1 MPEVK
6 KPAKKPAKKSA
17 AKKKK
22 APADVR
28 RQLEEA
34 MRQAFAMFAGE
45 DLTKEDL
52 DALTT
57 SLTGPSVHEGRSE
70 AEADA
75 KDQAQQIA
83 FDAMDAPS
91 AAQARKLAKRALK
104 LDPDCVDALLVITD
118 LDAHTTRVRIGGLQ
132 RAVAAGER
140 SLGAKFIRENK
151 GHFWMLI
158 ETRPYMRALEQLATD
173 LVAAGLRAYAIR
185 VYEKMLELNP
195 NDNQGVRDPLLA
207 LYLAVGD
214 PASAGK
220 LLKAYDDAS
229 ANFAWGRVLERFLGG
244 DHKGADQALKKA
256 LQVNR
261 FVALYMTERLPLPK
275 GLPEMYE
282 MGSAEEAVLCVV
294 NLRAAWD
301 AHRDAVFWLYD
312 RCAEIGMGPV
322 PKKSSLKK
330 MPTAG
335 RRIQ

>member
-1 MPEVK
+1 MPD
-6 KPAKKPAKKSA
+6 AKKSA
-17 AKKKK
+17 KKSATKKKT
-22 APADVR
+22 APADLR
-28 RQLEEA
+28 KRLEQA
-34 MRQAFAMFAGE
+34 MRQAFEMFAGE

-57 SLTGPSVHEGRSE
+57 SLTGPSAQEGMSE
-70 AEADA
+70 AQADA

-118 LDAHTTRVRIGGLQ
+118 LDAHTARERIEGSQ

-140 SLGAKFIRENK
+140 SLGEKFIRENK
-151 GHFWMLI
+151 GHFWRLI
-158 ETRPYMRALEQLATD
+158 ETRPWMRALEQLATG
-173 LVAAGLRAYAIR
+173 LVAAGLRADAIR

-195 NDNQGVRDPLLA
+195 NDNQGARDPLLG

-214 PASAGK
+214 LAGAGK
-220 LLKAYDDAS
+220 LLQSYDEDGS
-229 ANFAWGRVLERFLGG
+229 ANFAWGRVLERFLAG
-244 DHKGADQALKKA
+244 DRTGADQALIDA
-256 LQVNR
+256 LAANR

-282 MGSAEEAVLCVV
+282 MGSAEEAVLCLI

>member
-1 MPEVK
+1 MPE
-6 KPAKKPAKKSA
+6 AKKPAKKSS

-22 APADVR
+22 APADARV
-28 RQLEEA
+28 QLEEA
-34 MRQAFAMFAGE
+34 MRQAFAIFAGE
-45 DLTKEDL
+45 DMTKEDL

-57 SLTGPSVHEGRSE
+57 SLTGPSAHEGMSD

-118 LDAHTTRVRIGGLQ
+118 LDAHTARERIEGLQ

-140 SLGAKFIRENK
+140 SLGEKFVRENK
-151 GHFWMLI
+151 GHFWRLI
-158 ETRPYMRALEQLATD
+158 ETRPWMRALEQLATD
-173 LVAAGLRAYAIR
+173 LVAAGMRADAIR

-195 NDNQGVRDPLLA
+195 NDNQGARDPLLG

-214 PASAGK
+214 LAGAGK
-220 LLKAYDDAS
+220 LLQSYDEDGS
-229 ANFAWGRVLERFLGG
+229 ANFAWGRVLGRFLAG
-244 DHKGADQALKKA
+244 DRTGADQALIDA
-256 LQVNR
+256 LAANR